1 MILPLCVERRIR
13 VKTIVA
19 AGLMMLASASFAAA
33 PESARAKAA
42 RLALTEG
49 ISAIDSNPNGVC
61 PRFQD
66 RRI

>member
-1 MILPLCVERRIR
+1 M
-13 VKTIVA
+13 KTIVA

>member
-1 MILPLCVERRIR
+1 MILPLCVERGIHM
-13 VKTIVA
+13 KTIVA

-42 RLALTEG
+42 RLAIHST
-49 ISAIDSNPNGVC
+49 PHGVC